1 MKSPV
6 VLARSDELKS
16 HTNAKSP
23 LGEQV
28 MKARQSKKP
37 TRRTSDEGTANW
49 KAHSENKWWRHGK
62 LNSPP
67 RERVMKARKEMNY
80 GKRIPPGKK
89 WSILKKNSTDWLAT
103 IWSQWM
109 GDGSQKL
116 TTRIRRQVFGNR
128 KRKDDK
134 YSWLAETSPVWN
146 TGMTE
151 CYRSKTIDKSSSLIL
166 AWRGTS

>member
-1 MKSPV
+1 
-6 VLARSDELKS
+6 
-16 HTNAKSP
+16 
-23 LGEQV
+23 
-28 MKARQSKKP
+28 MKARQIEKP

-49 KAHSENKWWRHGK
+49 KAHSENKWRRHGK

-67 RERVMKARKEMNY
+67 RERVTKARKEMNY